1 MSAETDVF
9 DKIDPKEKLRLL
21 RMIGQSV
28 YETFVAQGQLDPVGK
43 TPAAVV
49 AEFLDL
55 AKQGRSLKLV
65 VWHGEI
71 LLTEARRFAR
81 RGRQEIALLFYAT
94 WFEHWINGLMDRKAH
109 QLKLSTKALKLLLRQ
124 TGFEAK
130 LVCFPALAK
139 LPRIQEQHMKAV
151 LRCAQLRNSFVHYKF
166 SVGTRDAGDDDEE
179 EGHKAAISA
188 AEKAVKYLMRF
199 EQLHIFKGAK
209 HRLRKVLFPRSTTK
223 K

>member
-1 MSAETDVF
+1 MSAETDFF
-9 DKIDPKEKLRLL
+9 DKLDPKEKLRLL
-21 RMIGQSV
+21 RIIVQGV
-28 YETFVAQGQLDPVGK
+28 YETLIAQGQLNPVGK

-49 AEFLDL
+49 TEFLDL
-55 AKQGRSLKLV
+55 SKQRGSLKLV
-65 VWHGEI
+65 AWHGGA
-71 LLTEARRFAR
+71 LLTEARRFA
-81 RGRQEIALLFYAT
+81 GLGKQEIALLFYAT

-109 QLKLSTKALKLLLRQ
+109 QLKLSTEALKLLLRQ

-139 LPRIQEQHMKAV
+139 LPRIREQHRKAV

-166 SVGTRDAGDDDEE
+166 SVGTRDDEE
-179 EGHKAAISA
+179 DRYKGAISA

-199 EQLHIFKGAK
+199 EQRHIFKGAK
-209 HRLRKVLFPRSTTK
+209 HRLRKLLFSRSMTK